1 MKAHLDVQLAVLAV
15 LLLTACSQILDVA
28 QNAMQEASTV
38 ETGQSIGDAAAPQT
52 EDGCMKIRLRVDDTV
67 VTATL
72 VDSETTRDFV
82 SLLPLTLTLEDYA
95 GTEKISY
102 LPRRLSTEGAPA
114 GSDPSVGDITYYA
127 PWGNLAIFYRDFG
140 YASGLVILGRIE
152 GDVRIL
158 TNSETINVTIE
169 LVNAP

>member
-1 MKAHLDVQLAVLAV
+1 M
-15 LLLTACSQILDVA
+15 
-28 QNAMQEASTV
+28 E
-38 ETGQSIGDAAAPQT
+38 
-52 EDGCMKIRLRVDDTV
+52 IRLRVDDAV

-72 VDSETTRDFV
+72 IDSETTRDFV
-82 SLLPLTLTLEDYA
+82 SLLPLTLTFEDYA
-95 GTEKISY
+95 GTEKISD

-127 PWGNLAIFYRDFG
+127 PWGNLAIFYRDYG

-158 TNSETINVTIE
+158 TNSETVNVTIE
-169 LVNAP
+169 LENAP